1 MGSPQPGLSF
11 DAPILIA
18 TENRLQDDASSGIIQ
33 SSEEHS
39 AGVSGAINA
48 QSATAAAKSFG
59 EAIVAGRVADAFL
72 LLPELEQQRVGSAN
86 KFAEVLNRDATWL
99 SSAIDRVKNQSQNQ
113 GENQGENAD
122 GNAGENEGE
131 IVALRV
137 TQTPM
142 IDEIRGVL
150 APSSVVKLPASKEAS
165 GWKVSWERRNVL
177 QKFVAPRSRLKADV
191 LRWAASRK
199 QLCTAA
205 VANSSTN
212 KPGNDK
218 DGKSTNSRV
227 AAEGENSGGLL
238 GAVWLADELC
248 TVPGA
253 VTISSVSDIY
263 SLDDPQPLLD
273 AYGSGVYQWARVV
286 TLSAPHAMHVVTAPL
301 GERWVVVGIAPVNSF
316 N

>member
-18 TENRLQDDASSGIIQ
+18 PENGLQNNASSGIIQ

-72 LLPELEQQRVGSAN
+72 LLPELEQQRVGSAK
-86 KFAEVLNRDATWL
+86 KFAEVLSRDATWL
-99 SSAIDRVKNQSQNQ
+99 SSAIDRVKTQSENQ
-113 GENQGENAD
+113 GENQGENA
-122 GNAGENEGE
+122 GETEGE

-165 GWKVSWERRNVL
+165 GWKVSWERRNVV

-191 LRWAASRK
+191 IGWAASRK

-218 DGKSTNSRV
+218 AGKSTNSRV
-227 AAEGENSGGLL
+227 AAEGEYSGGLL

-248 TVPGA
+248 TVPGT

-301 GERWVVVGIAPVNSF
+301 GERWVVVAIAPVNSF